1 MGPALLFKTPHHHRN
16 ILLYTSSRC
25 LCTSLCMAAWK
36 FLHCSSFCV
45 TINLEGLGV
54 MRMLL
59 RYALISQH
67 WPNESQ
73 EVIVRLKAPLHF
85 SFSSPISLQS
95 SKSQVAVDGWAPVN
109 MAPLLI
115 KSSGT
120 PVLLCC
126 SDCAVPA
133 VVIKAKTSSMKVFY
147 SPI

>member
-1 MGPALLFKTPHHHRN
+1 M
-16 ILLYTSSRC
+16 
-25 LCTSLCMAAWK
+25 
-36 FLHCSSFCV
+36 
-45 TINLEGLGV
+45 

-59 RYALISQH
+59 GQALISQQ

-95 SKSQVAVDGWAPVN
+95 SKSQVAVDEWAPVN

-115 KSSGT
+115 KSSGS
-120 PVLLCC
+120 PILLCS

-133 VVIKAKTSSMKVFY
+133 VVIKAKPSSMKVFY
-147 SPI
+147 SLI